1 MSVLPV
7 AAGRRPP
14 LGSLLRMS
22 ALLSCGAA
30 ALAWGAPPQGAV
42 VRQQPEEKLF
52 STGPQ
57 SRFRALLYAPKTPE
71 TERAAVTPVIFY
83 SGEWGWRP
91 LQQDLA
97 SYLAS
102 TGRFVLG
109 IDSADY
115 FANLVPEVIGRVDAE
130 DEASGRGE
138 IRGQVLLQRP
148 PAPL

>member
-14 LGSLLRMS
+14 PGSLLRMS

-30 ALAWGAPPQGAV
+30 ALTWGAPPQGAV

-57 SRFRALLYAPKTPE
+57 SRFRALLYAPKAPE
-71 TERAAVTPVIFY
+71 TDRSAVAPVIFY

-91 LQQDLA
+91 LQQLFPGGVYKTQSVCWVKCKNRDIHLFHHT
-97 SYLAS
+97 L
-102 TGRFVLG
+102 
-109 IDSADY
+109 
-115 FANLVPEVIGRVDAE
+115 
-130 DEASGRGE
+130 
-138 IRGQVLLQRP
+138 
-148 PAPL
+148 